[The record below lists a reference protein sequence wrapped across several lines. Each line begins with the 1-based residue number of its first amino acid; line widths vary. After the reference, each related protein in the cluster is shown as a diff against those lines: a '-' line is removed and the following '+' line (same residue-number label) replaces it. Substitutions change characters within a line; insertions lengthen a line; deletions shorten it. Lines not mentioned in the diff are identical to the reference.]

1 MTPGLAIIGHGKMG
15 RLVEH
20 LTPQHGFEVRSK
32 FSSANN
38 AEARGLTRESLNGAT
53 IAIEFSTSAAAPHN
67 LRRLADLGVSAVCGT
82 TGWYGE
88 LPSVRAAVNS
98 SGTALVYGA
107 NFSIGVNIF
116 LRTLSCAATLL
127 AKYPEY
133 AAWGWEI
140 HHAAKKDAP
149 SGTLLKLAETI
160 RAAGYPNEVNLSSN
174 RAGSLPGTH
183 EIGFDSPADTITF
196 RHTARSREGFA
207 LGALRAA
214 RWIADKKGVFDFQEI
229 FSQLG

>member
-1 MTPGLAIIGHGKMG
+1 M
-15 RLVEH
+15 
-20 LTPQHGFEVRSK
+20 
-32 FSSANN
+32 
-38 AEARGLTRESLNGAT
+38 
-53 IAIEFSTSAAAPHN
+53 
-67 LRRLADLGVSAVCGT
+67 
-82 TGWYGE
+82 
-88 LPSVRAAVNS
+88 RAAVNS